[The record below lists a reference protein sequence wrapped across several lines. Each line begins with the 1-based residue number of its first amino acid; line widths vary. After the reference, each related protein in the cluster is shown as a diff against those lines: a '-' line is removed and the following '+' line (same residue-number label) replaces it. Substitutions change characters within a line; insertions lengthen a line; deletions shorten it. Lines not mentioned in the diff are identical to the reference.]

1 MQVVKGLRMNQAR
14 KIAAKVTVFY
24 LVIGGFWIFFT
35 DYFSMLLSKSNL
47 QLYAIFQQYKGWL
60 YIFITGVILYTVIF
74 SLTSRLL
81 SSRNE
86 FRVKDEQYRSLFN
99 HNPDAVAELD
109 LKGNLVALN
118 PIGVSIL
125 GVEPSDIYGK
135 PALFMLQDEKENAK
149 KSFYRTLSGESSM
162 VETTIINHKAENRL
176 LRCKLLPSVINGE
189 TKGVYVIARDITEL
203 RRDEELMIMSEKLS
217 VIGHLAAAVAHE
229 IRNPLTSLKGFIQL
243 LIVSREINDVH
254 LDIMLK
260 EIERINI
267 ISSEMLALGTKQ
279 AVNFSNQD
287 IRTSIIDVL
296 TLMKAQANFN
306 EIKLVYREN
315 VTDEVPVLIDNIQM
329 KQVLINLIKNS
340 LEAINESGT
349 IIIHLN
355 KSERD
360 AIIIVSD
367 DGTGMEP
374 ERLERIGEPFYST
387 KEKGTGIGLAVCQK
401 IIHRHHGQISFQS
414 KKNEGTTVTIRI
426 PLADSSEQ

>member
-1 MQVVKGLRMNQAR
+1 MKGLRMNQAR

-24 LVIGGFWIFFT
+24 VVIGGFWIFCT

-47 QLYAIFQQYKGWL
+47 QLYALFQQYKGWL
-60 YIFITGVILYTVIF
+60 FIFITGVILYVAIF

-109 LKGNLVALN
+109 LKGNLIALN
-118 PIGVSIL
+118 PTGVNIL
-125 GVEPSDIYGK
+125 GLEPFDFYGK
-135 PALFMLQDEKENAK
+135 SALLMLQDEKENAK
-149 KSFYRTLSGESSM
+149 KSFYRTLSGLSSM
-162 VETTIINHKAENRL
+162 FETTIINHKAENRL
-176 LRCKLLPSVINGE
+176 LRCKVLPSVINGE
-189 TKGVYVIARDITEL
+189 MKGVYVIARDITDL

-243 LIVSREINDVH
+243 LISTREINDVH

-267 ISSEMLALGTKQ
+267 ISSEMLVLGTKQ

-287 IRTSIIDVL
+287 IRTSIHEVL

-306 EIKLVYREN
+306 EIKLDYREN

-340 LEAINESGT
+340 LEAINESGR
-349 IIIHLN
+349 IMLILN
-355 KSERD
+355 KTERD

-367 DGTGMEP
+367 DGIGMEP

-414 KKNEGTTVTIRI
+414 KKNEGTTVTISI
-426 PLADSSEQ
+426 PLADNSEQ

>member
-1 MQVVKGLRMNQAR
+1 M
-14 KIAAKVTVFY
+14 
-24 LVIGGFWIFFT
+24 
-35 DYFSMLLSKSNL
+35 
-47 QLYAIFQQYKGWL
+47 
-60 YIFITGVILYTVIF
+60 YTVIF

-81 SSRNE
+81 NSRNE

-118 PIGVSIL
+118 PTGVNIL
-125 GVEPSDIYGK
+125 GLEPSGFYGK
-135 PALFMLQDEKENAK
+135 PVLLMLQDEKENAK

-176 LRCKLLPSVINGE
+176 LRCKLLPSVINGK

-243 LIVSREINDVH
+243 LISTREINDVH

-267 ISSEMLALGTKQ
+267 ISSEMLVLGTKQ

-287 IRTSIIDVL
+287 IRTSIHEVI

-306 EIKLVYREN
+306 EIKLDYREN

-340 LEAINESGT
+340 LEAINESGR
-349 IIIHLN
+349 IMLILN
-355 KSERD
+355 KTERD

-367 DGTGMEP
+367 DGIGMEQ

-414 KKNEGTTVTIRI
+414 KKNEGTTVTISI
-426 PLADSSEQ
+426 PLADSTEQ